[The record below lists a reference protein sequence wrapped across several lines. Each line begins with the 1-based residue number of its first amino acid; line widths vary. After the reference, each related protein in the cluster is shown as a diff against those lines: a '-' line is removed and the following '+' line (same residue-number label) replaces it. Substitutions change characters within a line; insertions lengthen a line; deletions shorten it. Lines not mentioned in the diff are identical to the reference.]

1 MKHIK
6 FVLNSFLPA
15 REAYKARLL
24 IQDLMKRTKDLS
36 QSLTGFNEQDD
47 LDWCKGQ
54 QGTAYV
60 ANVLATISSERNIV
74 TSLCGLSW
82 SFPLRWL
89 FYELFSAEGSI
100 YMSYYIHILDSSNY
114 WQSSQFKPKR
124 YFWGYAIHYYLD
136 YIIYIIILIWFNS
149 LEGARHVLWCS
160 TIFNRRTLFCSEWI
174 IFLL

>member
-24 IQDLMKRTKDLS
+24 IQDLMKRTEDLS

-47 LDWCKGQ
+47 LNWCKGQ

-60 ANVLATISSERNIV
+60 ANVLATVSSERNIV

-124 YFWGYAIHYYLD
+124 YFWGCYTLLSRLYYLYHYLD
-136 YIIYIIILIWFNS
+136 LVQFV
-149 LEGARHVLWCS
+149 ARSKTRPLMQYD
-160 TIFNRRTLFCSEWI
+160 I
-174 IFLL
+174 